1 MDKAHPYIP
10 NSAPAVQKEMLEAL
24 GIKKISDLYD
34 DLIPKGLRF
43 QGSMNLPMPLIAEA
57 DLKREVGSILAGNAH
72 AGQCI
77 SFLGAGCYRHHVP
90 AICDEINGRAEFLT
104 AYVGDTYSDHGK
116 LQALFEYASLMGE
129 LLDMDVVSYPTF
141 DEGQAVASS
150 LRMAGRI
157 TGRKKI
163 LLPGTIHPEI
173 RSQVHEYCGHVMK
186 IEQLETL
193 RNGTLDLEDLEEK
206 LSDET
211 AAVLLENPSYLG
223 FFEPLA
229 EAAADLAHR
238 AGALLVV
245 NARPSTLGIIK
256 PPVQYGADIVCGD
269 IQPLGMHIQFGGGQA
284 GYIATRDEEKY
295 IRAFPTYLYGIAP
308 TAEKGFYGW
317 GRALNERTSH
327 GSREKANEYF
337 GTGSALWAIT
347 TAVYLAVMGPEGMRE
362 LGEVIM
368 QRTAYAIRVL
378 DAIDGVR
385 ANYLGTD
392 NFQEFLVNFDE
403 THLTVAEIN
412 KELLQLGIFGG
423 KDLSG
428 DFPQYG
434 QSALYAVTE
443 LTTQRDIDRLAGG
456 LAAIVNKGGA
466 SHGKD

>member
-1 MDKAHPYIP
+1 
-10 NSAPAVQKEMLEAL
+10 
-24 GIKKISDLYD
+24 
-34 DLIPKGLRF
+34 
-43 QGSMNLPMPLIAEA
+43 
-57 DLKREVGSILAGNAH
+57 
-72 AGQCI
+72 
-77 SFLGAGCYRHHVP
+77 
-90 AICDEINGRAEFLT
+90 
-104 AYVGDTYSDHGK
+104 
-116 LQALFEYASLMGE
+116 
-129 LLDMDVVSYPTF
+129 
-141 DEGQAVASS
+141 
-150 LRMAGRI
+150 
-157 TGRKKI
+157 
-163 LLPGTIHPEI
+163 
-173 RSQVHEYCGHVMK
+173 
-186 IEQLETL
+186 
-193 RNGTLDLEDLEEK
+193 
-206 LSDET
+206 
-211 AAVLLENPSYLG
+211 
-223 FFEPLA
+223 
-229 EAAADLAHR
+229 
-238 AGALLVV
+238 
-245 NARPSTLGIIK
+245 
-256 PPVQYGADIVCGD
+256 
-269 IQPLGMHIQFGGGQA
+269 MHIQFGGGQA

-434 QSALYAVTE
+434 QSALYAVT
-443 LTTQRDIDRLAGG
+443 
-456 LAAIVNKGGA
+456 
-466 SHGKD
+466 